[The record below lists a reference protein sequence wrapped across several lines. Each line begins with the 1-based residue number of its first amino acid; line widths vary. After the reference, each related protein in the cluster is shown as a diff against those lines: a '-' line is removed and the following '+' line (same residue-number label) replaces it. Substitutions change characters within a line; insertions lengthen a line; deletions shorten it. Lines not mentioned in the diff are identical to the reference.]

1 MGVNS
6 GMGNRL
12 ASPNIQ
18 TFPQGQL
25 TAATLHDQ
33 LAQIAN
39 LSILAGL
46 PAHFE
51 RDVRW
56 TGGASTS
63 ATTRRTIVSPNLMT
77 ININNVGYVL
87 SAQTTLDLNTAGS
100 WDTTSGTDY
109 TTAAKRAGKDFYIYA
124 CTPSS
129 GTIPDIKISVNSTT
143 PTGYSATTSRKIGG
157 FHCLCLSV
165 GTISGHTL
173 TGYLTGDILPLTV
186 WDLNWCS
193 SSIQEGFLRSADGKW
208 KGIYLPSVSNGQLV
222 SVFGGTIADGVSAT
236 AFHWYKFAEWFRRI
250 GQRMLFQDEFF
261 TLSMGSNQGTNITG
275 SADPNTTGG
284 HTDTAGRR
292 MISNEGAE
300 DCCGVMWQWGM
311 DSLSGGSDAWA
322 NAYDGNDTGVG
333 GQHYRP
339 ANRVILGG
347 GWGDGVLCGSRGSS
361 GVYGPLALDSDCG
374 SRGCAEP
381 KEVKP

>member
-1 MGVNS
+1 MGVNA
-6 GMGNRL
+6 GTGNRL

-51 RDVRW
+51 RDIRW

-77 ININNVGYVL
+77 ININNIGYVL

-109 TTAAKRAGKDFYIYA
+109 TTAANRAGKDFYIYA
-124 CTPSS
+124 CTPVS
-129 GTIPDIKISVNSTT
+129 GVVPTIKLSVNSTI
-143 PTGYSATTSRKIGG
+143 PSGYLATTSRKIGG

-186 WDLNWCS
+186 WDLKYRS
-193 SSIQEGFLRSADGKW
+193 LSVQEGSYFSADGKW
-208 KGIYLPSVSNGQLV
+208 KDIYLPSVSGGQLV
-222 SVFGGTIADGVSAT
+222 SVYGGTIADGASSP
-236 AFHWYKFAEWFRRI
+236 AFHWYKYAE
-250 GQRMLFQDEFF
+250 
-261 TLSMGSNQGTNITG
+261 
-275 SADPNTTGG
+275 
-284 HTDTAGRR
+284 
-292 MISNEGAE
+292 
-300 DCCGVMWQWGM
+300 
-311 DSLSGGSDAWA
+311 
-322 NAYDGNDTGVG
+322 
-333 GQHYRP
+333 
-339 ANRVILGG
+339 
-347 GWGDGVLCGSRGSS
+347 
-361 GVYGPLALDSDCG
+361 
-374 SRGCAEP
+374 
-381 KEVKP
+381 

>member
-87 SAQTTLDLNTAGS
+87 SAQTTLDLNTAES
-100 WDTTSGTDY
+100 
-109 TTAAKRAGKDFYIYA
+109 
-124 CTPSS
+124 
-129 GTIPDIKISVNSTT
+129 
-143 PTGYSATTSRKIGG
+143 
-157 FHCLCLSV
+157 
-165 GTISGHTL
+165 
-173 TGYLTGDILPLTV
+173 
-186 WDLNWCS
+186 
-193 SSIQEGFLRSADGKW
+193 
-208 KGIYLPSVSNGQLV
+208 
-222 SVFGGTIADGVSAT
+222 
-236 AFHWYKFAEWFRRI
+236 
-250 GQRMLFQDEFF
+250 
-261 TLSMGSNQGTNITG
+261 
-275 SADPNTTGG
+275 
-284 HTDTAGRR
+284 
-292 MISNEGAE
+292 
-300 DCCGVMWQWGM
+300 
-311 DSLSGGSDAWA
+311 
-322 NAYDGNDTGVG
+322 
-333 GQHYRP
+333 
-339 ANRVILGG
+339 
-347 GWGDGVLCGSRGSS
+347 
-361 GVYGPLALDSDCG
+361 
-374 SRGCAEP
+374 
-381 KEVKP
+381 